1 MQPQDNQQQPMG
13 GQAGGGMGGFN
24 PDQNP
29 FAGITSQP
37 QAQPQP
43 EGTPVASQAGESGD
57 NLGELIKAINSLHNY
72 ITNVTDMKEIGV
84 IRSII
89 QLLTQLANRDQQNA
103 LQKPQM
109 LTPQVTQ
116 PTQ

>member
-13 GQAGGGMGGFN
+13 GQMGGFN

-37 QAQPQP
+37 QGQPQQQ
-43 EGTPVASQAGESGD
+43 GVPVASQPGESGD
-57 NLGELIKAINSLHNY
+57 NLKDLIGAINSLHNY
-72 ITNVTDMKEIGV
+72 ITNVTDMKEIGM

-89 QLLTQLANRDQQNA
+89 SLLTGLAQRDQQNA

-109 LTPQVTQ
+109 MTPEVTQ

>member
-13 GQAGGGMGGFN
+13 GQAGGFN

-37 QAQPQP
+37 QGQPQP
-43 EGTPVASQAGESGD
+43 QGTPIASQTGESGD
-57 NLGELIKAINSLHNY
+57 HLKNLIQAINSLHNY
-72 ITNVTDMKEIGV
+72 ITDVTDMKEIGV

-89 QLLTQLANRDQQNA
+89 QLLTQLAQRDQQNA

-109 LTPQVTQ
+109 LTPEVTQ